1 MAAILPLQLSPA
13 AIVSKAPV
21 KRGDADLYLRFA
33 TNGAPTWVDEPSA
46 ATAFATMREAT
57 RASARL
63 PGALRAFALPRD
75 VECLARDG
83 VGPPPPASSLS

>member
-1 MAAILPLQLSPA
+1 MPTLISHHSPA

-21 KRGDADLYLRFA
+21 RRSDIDVYLRVDA
-33 TNGAPTWVDEPSA
+33 SGAPTWVDEPEA

-57 RASARL
+57 RAALRL

-75 VECLARDG
+75 VECVVHADSASQRD
-83 VGPPPPASSLS
+83 LH